1 MAQSKEEIFT
11 AIKEQLSGR
20 GIDEQQIKPEAKLQ
34 DDLGLDS
41 LDAVE
46 MASDLEERFGIEIPD
61 DELENVETIGDT
73 IDLIEPKV
81 GVA

>member
-1 MAQSKEEIFT
+1 MAEREEIFA

-20 GIDEQQIKPEAKLQ
+20 GIDEDKIKPEASLQ
-34 DDLGLDS
+34 GDLGLDS

-61 DELENVETIGDT
+61 TELENVETIGDT
-73 IDLIEPKV
+73 IELIGPKV
-81 GVA
+81 GASA